1 MSQNIL
7 YERRGHVRLIT
18 INRATKMN
26 SMDFAASDEITER
39 FREFDADDDARVAVV
54 TGSGEKAFCAG
65 ADLKTYTMNFARS
78 APHEFRQKFTEGPGF
93 GGITRNLKID
103 KPIIAAV
110 NGYAVGGGL
119 ELALACDI
127 RFCAPHAMFGDQD
140 VNWGFHAC
148 DGGLIRL
155 PQIVGMGNAMEMILG
170 GELIDAD
177 HAYRIGLVNRIY
189 STETLLDETLGYA
202 EMLSTRAPLAQ
213 RFAKDVMLTAAD
225 MPFEEALLLES
236 RPFRDL
242 GDTEDLQEGT
252 TAFREKRHAIF
263 KGR

>member
-1 MSQNIL
+1 
-7 YERRGHVRLIT
+7 
-18 INRATKMN
+18 
-26 SMDFAASDEITER
+26 
-39 FREFDADDDARVAVV
+39 
-54 TGSGEKAFCAG
+54 
-65 ADLKTYTMNFARS
+65 
-78 APHEFRQKFTEGPGF
+78 
-93 GGITRNLKID
+93 
-103 KPIIAAV
+103 
-110 NGYAVGGGL
+110 
-119 ELALACDI
+119 
-127 RFCAPHAMFGDQD
+127 MFGDQD

-189 STETLLDETLGYA
+189 STETLLDETLAYA

-236 RPFRDL
+236 RSFRDL

-252 TAFREKRHAIF
+252 TAFREKRQAIF

>member
-1 MSQNIL
+1 
-7 YERRGHVRLIT
+7 
-18 INRATKMN
+18 
-26 SMDFAASDEITER
+26 
-39 FREFDADDDARVAVV
+39 
-54 TGSGEKAFCAG
+54 
-65 ADLKTYTMNFARS
+65 
-78 APHEFRQKFTEGPGF
+78 
-93 GGITRNLKID
+93 

-170 GELIDAD
+170 GELIDAE
-177 HAYRIGLVNRIY
+177 HAQRIGLVNRIY
-189 STETLLDETLGYA
+189 SADILLDETLSYA
-202 EMLSTRAPLAQ
+202 DMLATRAPLAQ
-213 RFAKDVMLTAAD
+213 RFAKNVMMKAAD
-225 MPFEEALLLES
+225 VPFEEALLLES
-236 RPFRDL
+236 RSFRDL

-252 TAFREKRHAIF
+252 SAFREKRPAAF

>member
-1 MSQNIL
+1 MAEDIR
-7 YERRGHVRLIT
+7 YEAHGAVRLIT
-18 INRATKMN
+18 IDRAGVMN
-26 SMDFAASDEITER
+26 SLDFDANDRLTELWREFAA
-39 FREFDADDDARVAVV
+39 DDGARVAVI
-54 TGSGEKAFCAG
+54 TGAGEKAFCAG
-65 ADLKTYTMNFARS
+65 ADLKTYTIDYATRP
-78 APHEFRQKFTEGPGF
+78 AAEFRTKYTDGPGF
-93 GGITRNLKID
+93 GGITRNLQID
-103 KPIIAAV
+103 KPIVAAV

-127 RFCAPHAMFGDQD
+127 RFCAPHARFGDQD

-170 GELIDAD
+170 GELIDAY

-189 STETLLDETLGYA
+189 PAENLLDETLSYA
-202 EMLSTRAPLAQ
+202 EMLATRAPLAQ
-213 RFAKDVMLTAAD
+213 RFAKNVMMKAAD

-236 RPFRDL
+236 RSFRDL

-252 TAFREKRHAIF
+252 TAFREKRPAVF